1 MSGYVTAQET
11 GPLSSSQ
18 ITMEGVLD
26 RPQAGLSVL
35 TEEFWGVQRKRPHEN
50 VTTYWRRR
58 AWGETADSGSPGL
71 RARKALSAAANK
83 CPSLL
88 SQMGAPCHWS

>member
-1 MSGYVTAQET
+1 MSQYVTAQET
-11 GPLSSSQ
+11 GPLSSGQ

-35 TEEFWGVQRKRPHEN
+35 TGILGVQRKRPHEN

-58 AWGETADSGSPGL
+58 AWEETADSGSPGL